1 MKLEENTSPS
11 TSPERGSKGLAEARR
26 FSLVDLRDYGIVV
39 AFVALFVTLSLASS
53 IFLNSDNLLNILEQN
68 APVGLIA
75 VGGTLVFVVGGF
87 DISAGAIATFSGLI
101 AAELADPIGVV
112 PALLLG
118 VLCGTII
125 GSINGLLTTVGRINP
140 LITTLSASI
149 ILGGGTLAI
158 SGGKLI
164 TPENLDF
171 TKLGQ
176 GSVGSIPYT
185 VIVWLV
191 VAVFFGLV
199 LSASVFGR
207 RVKAAGSSN
216 EAARL
221 AGVSVDVVRS
231 ACYAISGFCAGIA
244 GVLIAS
250 RIGSAQAAGGENYS
264 LVFLAIA
271 AIVVGG
277 TSINGGEG
285 AVWRTVL
292 GVLLLAMIGNGFNLL
307 NVDPNYQEIIR
318 GSIIIGAVAID
329 TWSKRR
335 YA

>member
-1 MKLEENTSPS
+1 VKLGEDTSPP
-11 TSPERGSKGLAEARR
+11 TSRERGSTGLSEARK
-26 FSLVDLRDYGIVV
+26 FNLADMRDYGIVV
-39 AFVALFVTLSLASS
+39 AFVALFVTLSFASP
-53 IFLNSDNLLNILEQN
+53 IFLNSSNLLNILEQN
-68 APVGLIA
+68 VPVGLIA

-87 DISAGAIATFSGLI
+87 DISAGAVATFSGLI
-101 AAELADPIGVV
+101 AAELADPIGVL
-112 PALLLG
+112 PALVLG
-118 VLCGTII
+118 VLSGMAL
-125 GSINGLLTTVGRINP
+125 GMINGLLTTVGRINP
-140 LITTLSASI
+140 LITTLSVSI
-149 ILGGGTLAI
+149 ILGGAAVSI

-164 TPENLDF
+164 VPEDLNF
-171 TKLGQ
+171 SKLGQ
-176 GSVGSIPYT
+176 GQVGPVPYS

-191 VAVFFGLV
+191 IAVLFGVV

-221 AGVSVDVVRS
+221 AGVPVDLVRS
-231 ACYAISGFCAGIA
+231 ACYAISGLCAGLG
-244 GVLIAS
+244 GVIIAS
-250 RIGSAQAAGGENYS
+250 RIGSASATGAGDYS

-285 AVWRTVL
+285 AVWRTIL

-307 NVDPNYQEIIR
+307 NVDPTYQEIIR

-329 TWSKRR
+329 TWSKRT

>member
-1 MKLEENTSPS
+1 VKPGENTSPS
-11 TSPERGSKGLAEARR
+11 ISPGRGAADLRQVRR
-26 FSLVDLRDYGIVV
+26 FNLADMRDYGIVV

-53 IFLNSDNLLNILEQN
+53 IFLNSSNLLNILEQN

-87 DISAGAIATFSGLI
+87 DISAGAIATFAGLI
-101 AAELADPIGVV
+101 AAELADP
-112 PALLLG
+112 LG
-118 VLCGTII
+118 VLPALVIGVLAGTAI
-125 GSINGLLTTVGRINP
+125 GMINGLLTTVGRINP
-140 LITTLSASI
+140 LITTLSVSI
-149 ILGGGTLAI
+149 ILGGATLSI

-164 TPENLDF
+164 TPESLNF

-176 GSVGSIPYT
+176 GQLGSVPYS
-185 VIVWLV
+185 VIAWLV
-191 VAVFFGLV
+191 IAVLFGVV

-221 AGVSVDVVRS
+221 AGVPVDLVRS
-231 ACYAISGFCAGIA
+231 ACYAISGFCAGLA
-244 GVLIAS
+244 GVIIAS
-250 RIGSAQAAGGENYS
+250 RIGSAQASGVDNFS

-285 AVWRTVL
+285 AVWRTIL

-307 NVDPNYQEIIR
+307 NVDPTYQEIIR
-318 GSIIIGAVAID
+318 GSIILGAVALD
-329 TWSKRR
+329 TWSKRT